1 MKWVITSKMQF
12 YLHEDESLL
21 DGLLRTGHEV
31 NYQCRDGY
39 CGSCRIRKLSSSHE
53 VNYPILPLAMI
64 DEDEILP
71 CCCQVQGVI
80 HIDHEL
86 IVE

>member
-1 MKWVITSKMQF
+1 MTWVITSKMQF

-39 CGSCRIRKLSSSHE
+39 CGSCRIRKLSSSHK
-53 VNYPILPLAMI
+53 VIYPILPLAMI